1 MTAEKKEK
9 LLRAAAEAGQFE
21 ETKNDINAMVGSA
34 EFRWP

>member
-1 MTAEKKEK
+1 MARKKK
-9 LLRAAAEAGQFE
+9 ILRTEDEQFE